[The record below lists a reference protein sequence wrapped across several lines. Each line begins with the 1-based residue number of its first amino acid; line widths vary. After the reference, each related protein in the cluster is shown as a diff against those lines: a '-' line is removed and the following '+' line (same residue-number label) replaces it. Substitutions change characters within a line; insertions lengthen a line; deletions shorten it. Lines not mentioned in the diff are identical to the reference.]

1 MEIQKVQNYQNCR
14 QKNPTMLEDLH
25 TTDFKT
31 HYKSTVAETMW
42 YWHREQINGM
52 NYNSKTYT

>member
-1 MEIQKVQNYQNCR
+1 
-14 QKNPTMLEDLH
+14 MLEDLH